1 MTRARNLIAAAM
13 IAVGAISLASCK
25 DHNVMAAKA
34 STTYDLSADSNKKF
48 LADNAAKAGVIVR
61 PSGLQYRVIHA
72 GSGKPVASPGDMVTV
87 TYRGA
92 LITGKVFDQTQP
104 GATATFQ
111 AGRLIPGW
119 VEALSLMKEG
129 DEWELVIPANLA
141 YGDQGAGGVIPPN
154 QALVFDMTLISVAP
168 AQ

>member
-1 MTRARNLIAAAM
+1 MTRARDLIAVTM
-13 IAVGAISLASCK
+13 IAFGVVSLASCK
-25 DHNVMAAKA
+25 DHNFMTAKA

-72 GSGKPVASPGDMVTV
+72 GSGKPVRSAGDMVTV
-87 TYRGA
+87 TYRGS

-104 GATATFQ
+104 GNTATFP

-141 YGDQGAGGVIPPN
+141 YGAQGAGGVIPPN
-154 QALVFDMTLISVAP
+154 QALVFDMTLVSVAP

>member
-1 MTRARNLIAAAM
+1 M
-13 IAVGAISLASCK
+13 
-25 DHNVMAAKA
+25 
-34 STTYDLSADSNKKF
+34 
-48 LADNAAKAGVIVR
+48 
-61 PSGLQYRVIHA
+61 IHA
-72 GSGKPVASPGDMVTV
+72 GTGKPVTSAGDMVTV
-87 TYRGA
+87 TYRGS

-104 GATATFQ
+104 GNTATFA

-141 YGDQGAGGVIPPN
+141 YGDQGAGGVIPSN
-154 QALVFDMTLISVAP
+154 QVLVFDMTLISVAP

>member
-1 MTRARNLIAAAM
+1 MTRARDLIAVTM
-13 IAVGAISLASCK
+13 IAFGVVSLASCK
-25 DHNVMAAKA
+25 DHNFMTAKA

-72 GSGKPVASPGDMVTV
+72 GSGKPVNSAGDMVTV
-87 TYRGA
+87 TYRGS

-104 GATATFQ
+104 GNTATFP

-141 YGDQGAGGVIPPN
+141 YGAQGAGGVIPPN
-154 QALVFDMTLISVAP
+154 QALVFDMTLVSVAP

>member
-1 MTRARNLIAAAM
+1 MKRARNLIAVAM
-13 IAVGAISLASCK
+13 IAFGAIALASCK
-25 DHNVMAAKA
+25 DHTFMATK
-34 STTYDLSADSNKKF
+34 SSPTYDLSADSNKKF
-48 LADNAAKAGVIVR
+48 LADNAAKPGVIVR

-72 GSGKPVASPGDMVTV
+72 GTGKPVGSPADMVTV

-104 GATATFQ
+104 GNTATFQ

-129 DEWELVIPANLA
+129 DEWELVIPAELA
-141 YGDQGAGGVIPPN
+141 YGAQGAGGVIPPN